1 MSDYLLEVKN
11 LSMHYDTL
19 DGNVDAVKDIS
30 FSVKNGESFGLVGE
44 SGCGKTSVAMTLLQ
58 LQPDNSVITEGSIKL
73 DGKEL
78 IGLSENELRK
88 VRWDSIS
95 IVFQGA
101 MNAWN
106 PVIKIG
112 EQIREAMREHS
123 PENSK
128 QENIDKINQLF
139 SMVGLDETISDRFPH
154 ELSGGMKQRAVIAL
168 ALSCDPKIII
178 ADEPTTALDVVI
190 QDQILNEIKKVQDLL
205 GLSLIYISHDIAVIA
220 EMTDKIAVMY
230 AGSIV
235 EIGPTKS
242 VFESPKHAYTKAL
255 LDSTPSIQGEK
266 KKLASLDGEPPS
278 LINEIKGKVDLI
290 ILLVNTD
297 RSSQSSLAKNFP
309 KADFIFTSGSTHRTS
324 ASMPQ
329 KPEGPYVYSNGKQ
342 GKYLTVVDLDI
353 NNSTDTIS
361 DDSAQEQKIKQ
372 LNNRLKRLQ
381 KKDPTKALD
390 DIYAGQDNI
399 LSLIKRY
406 RNDLSTA
413 ETILQ
418 KAKNKMRFTSFALN
432 KKIKDDPEI
441 LAMVDDA
448 LDKCVK
454 LDKSKKSESKDSH
467 HNHNHSKKYGKK
479 NN

>member
-1 MSDYLLEVKN
+1 MMYLTQDLGKDDMSNTILDVQN
-11 LSMHYDTL
+11 LSMHYETL
-19 DGNVDAVKDIS
+19 EGNVLAVKDVS
-30 FSVKNGESFGLVGE
+30 FNVKSGESFGLVGE

-58 LQPDNSVITEGSIKL
+58 LQPENSVITEGSIKL

-112 EQIREAMREHS
+112 EQIREALREHY

-128 QENIDKINQLF
+128 QTNIDKINQLF
-139 SMVGLDETISDRFPH
+139 KMVGLDESTANRFPH

-190 QDQILNEIKKVQDLL
+190 QDQILSEIKKVQELL

-242 VFESPKHAYTKAL
+242 VFESPKHSYTRAL
-255 LDSTPSIQGEK
+255 LDSTPSIRGEK
-266 KKLASLDGEPPS
+266 KKLQSLDGEPPS
-278 LINEIKGKVDLI
+278 LISEIQGCSFSSRCTSPSSGCKNQSIEMGLI
-290 ILLVNTD
+290 QVGED
-297 RSSQSSLAKNFP
+297 
-309 KADFIFTSGSTHRTS
+309 H
-324 ASMPQ
+324 
-329 KPEGPYVYSNGKQ
+329 
-342 GKYLTVVDLDI
+342 
-353 NNSTDTIS
+353 
-361 DDSAQEQKIKQ
+361 
-372 LNNRLKRLQ
+372 
-381 KKDPTKALD
+381 
-390 DIYAGQDNI
+390 
-399 LSLIKRY
+399 
-406 RNDLSTA
+406 
-413 ETILQ
+413 
-418 KAKNKMRFTSFALN
+418 FA
-432 KKIKDDPEI
+432 
-441 LAMVDDA
+441 
-448 LDKCVK
+448 DKCC
-454 LDKSKKSESKDSH
+454 SECV
-467 HNHNHSKKYGKK
+467 
-479 NN
+479 

>member
-1 MSDYLLEVKN
+1 MSNIILDVQN
-11 LSMHYDTL
+11 LSMHYETL
-19 DGNVDAVKDIS
+19 EGNVLAVKDVS
-30 FSVKNGESFGLVGE
+30 FNVKSGESFGLVGE

-58 LQPDNSVITEGSIKL
+58 LQPENSVISEGSIKL

-112 EQIREAMREHS
+112 EQIREALREHY

-128 QENIDKINQLF
+128 QTNIDKINQLF
-139 SMVGLDETISDRFPH
+139 KMVGLDESTANRFPH

-190 QDQILNEIKKVQDLL
+190 QDQILNEIKKVQELL

-242 VFESPKHAYTKAL
+242 VFESPKHSYTRAL
-255 LDSTPSIQGEK
+255 LDSTPSIRGEK
-266 KKLASLDGEPPS
+266 KKLQSLDGEPPS
-278 LINEIKGKVDLI
+278 LISEIQGCSFSSRCTSPSSGCKNQSIEMGLI
-290 ILLVNTD
+290 QVGED
-297 RSSQSSLAKNFP
+297 
-309 KADFIFTSGSTHRTS
+309 H
-324 ASMPQ
+324 
-329 KPEGPYVYSNGKQ
+329 
-342 GKYLTVVDLDI
+342 
-353 NNSTDTIS
+353 
-361 DDSAQEQKIKQ
+361 
-372 LNNRLKRLQ
+372 
-381 KKDPTKALD
+381 
-390 DIYAGQDNI
+390 
-399 LSLIKRY
+399 
-406 RNDLSTA
+406 
-413 ETILQ
+413 
-418 KAKNKMRFTSFALN
+418 FA
-432 KKIKDDPEI
+432 
-441 LAMVDDA
+441 
-448 LDKCVK
+448 DKCC
-454 LDKSKKSESKDSH
+454 SECV
-467 HNHNHSKKYGKK
+467 
-479 NN
+479 

>member
-1 MSDYLLEVKN
+1 MSDLLEVKN

-30 FSVKNGESFGLVGE
+30 FSVKSGESFGLVGE

-78 IGLSENELRK
+78 IGLSENDLRQ
-88 VRWDSIS
+88 VRWNSIS

-112 EQIREAMREHS
+112 EQIREAMREHY

-128 QENIDKINQLF
+128 QENIDKINELF
-139 SMVGLDETISDRFPH
+139 KMVGLDETISDRFPH

-168 ALSCDPKIII
+168 ALSCNPKIII

-235 EIGPTKS
+235 EIGPTQA
-242 VFESPKHAYTKAL
+242 VFESPKHSYTKAL
-255 LDSTPSIQGEK
+255 LDSTPSIRGEK
-266 KKLASLDGEPPS
+266 KKLQSLDGEPPS
-278 LINEIKGKVDLI
+278 LI
-290 ILLVNTD
+290 
-297 RSSQSSLAKNFP
+297 
-309 KADFIFTSGSTHRTS
+309 
-324 ASMPQ
+324 
-329 KPEGPYVYSNGKQ
+329 
-342 GKYLTVVDLDI
+342 
-353 NNSTDTIS
+353 
-361 DDSAQEQKIKQ
+361 
-372 LNNRLKRLQ
+372 
-381 KKDPTKALD
+381 
-390 DIYAGQDNI
+390 
-399 LSLIKRY
+399 LSLIH
-406 RNDLSTA
+406 
-413 ETILQ
+413 I
-418 KAKNKMRFTSFALN
+418 
-432 KKIKDDPEI
+432 
-441 LAMVDDA
+441 
-448 LDKCVK
+448 
-454 LDKSKKSESKDSH
+454 
-467 HNHNHSKKYGKK
+467 
-479 NN
+479 